1 LVKVELVERF
11 RVPIVGAL
19 FLLLV
24 SAGGVI
30 YVRRPVAQPME
41 IVEPSPTPVPSP
53 VQLAVYVTGAV
64 VNPGVYYLPEESRVQ
79 DALEAAGGPATDAD
93 LDRVNLARRV
103 QDEEQIYFPA
113 VGEEDLPA
121 TASTGGSQG
130 GTININTAS
139 VGELEGLPGIGP
151 KLAQCIVDYRESN
164 GPFATIEEIME
175 VQGIGQ
181 GVFEDIR
188 ESISVR

>member
-1 LVKVELVERF
+1 LVKVEVVERF

-24 SAGGVI
+24 TAGGVI
-30 YVRRPVAQPME
+30 YVRRPAAQPME

-64 VNPGVYYLPEESRVQ
+64 LNPGVYYLPEESRVE
-79 DALEAAGGPATDAD
+79 DALEAAGGPTSESD
-93 LDRVNLARRV
+93 LDRVNLAQRV
-103 QDEEQIYFPA
+103 HDEDQIHFPE
-113 VGEEDLPA
+113 VGEETVPSR
-121 TASTGGSQG
+121 STGVLQAGL
-130 GTININTAS
+130 IDINTAS
-139 VGELEGLPGIGP
+139 AGELEGLPGIGP

-181 GVFEDIR
+181 GVFEEIK
-188 ESISVR
+188 ESITVR

>member
-1 LVKVELVERF
+1 VKVEVVERF

-24 SAGGVI
+24 TAGGMI
-30 YVRRPVAQPME
+30 YVRRPVSQPME

-64 VNPGVYYLPEESRVQ
+64 VKPGVYYLAEESRVE
-79 DALEAAGGPATDAD
+79 DALEAAGGPTTDAD

-113 VGEEDLPA
+113 VGEEDLPP

-139 VGELEGLPGIGP
+139 VSELEELSGIGP

-164 GPFATIEEIME
+164 GPFVTIEEIME

-181 GVFEDIR
+181 GVFEEIK